1 MKTYRFK
8 FDPSLDFL
16 PPEEL
21 RVMQTLILREHL
33 QFCSQYSPYYKR
45 LFGNRDW
52 SRFTPDRLPELPL
65 TEKCDIAKDPEDFQ
79 ASPWRDVMDVVFSS
93 GTTGLPAGLSIRR
106 ATWSGSPITNNA
118 VSPPPGMTPD
128 DKVLLTCTLDRCFVA
143 GMAYYQGV
151 CRLGASAIR
160 NGLNTLE
167 SHAEVIRTLRPSMI
181 VGVPSFLRHLGKH
194 LGERGVSVDS
204 VRALI
209 CIGEP
214 VHDEKFGFS
223 ELGGQLRE
231 LWNARIHSTYA
242 SSEIVSSFCDCTECC
257 GGHLRADLASL
268 KSWMKTGNVLP
279 PGETGEVVITPMQVT
294 GMPLV
299 RFRTGDISFMTDE
312 PCRCGRFLP
321 RLGPI
326 LGRKAQMLKIR
337 GTTLYPQALFSVLDS
352 SPEVLEYYI
361 VATGHELSDRIEAFV
376 ALKEPHSS
384 LEAVS
389 ERLKARCRLTV
400 PVIGS
405 ADRRGAAPV
414 FSFPASRVRFI
425 RPPRKIKTQSLRNPA
440 SARAIRF
447 YGRGDPHA
455 SRRAPALNG
464 D

>member
-79 ASPWRDVMDVVFSS
+79 ASPWRNVMDVVFSS
-93 GTTGLPAGLSIRR
+93 GTTGTPCRIVYTAGDMERL
-106 ATWSGSPITNNA
+106 AYNEQCCFA
-118 VSPPPGMTPD
+118 AAGMTPD

-231 LWNARIHSTYA
+231 LWNARIQSTYA
-242 SSEIVSSFCDCTECC
+242 SSEIVSSF
-257 GGHLRADLASL
+257 LRLHRML
-268 KSWMKTGNVLP
+268 RR
-279 PGETGEVVITPMQVT
+279 TP
-294 GMPLV
+294 
-299 RFRTGDISFMTDE
+299 
-312 PCRCGRFLP
+312 PCRPCHP
-321 RLGPI
+321 
-326 LGRKAQMLKIR
+326 
-337 GTTLYPQALFSVLDS
+337 
-352 SPEVLEYYI
+352 
-361 VATGHELSDRIEAFV
+361 
-376 ALKEPHSS
+376 
-384 LEAVS
+384 
-389 ERLKARCRLTV
+389 
-400 PVIGS
+400 
-405 ADRRGAAPV
+405 
-414 FSFPASRVRFI
+414 
-425 RPPRKIKTQSLRNPA
+425 
-440 SARAIRF
+440 
-447 YGRGDPHA
+447 
-455 SRRAPALNG
+455 
-464 D
+464 

>member
-1 MKTYRFK
+1 MNDSFRFHPA
-8 FDPSLDFL
+8 DDFL
-16 PPEEL
+16 KPEAL
-21 RVMQTLILREHL
+21 KTLQERYLREHL
-33 QFCSQYSPYYKR
+33 AYCRARSPWYRKK
-45 LFGNRDW
+45 LAGIDPESF
-52 SRFTPDRLPELPL
+52 SIDRLGELPI
-65 TEKCDIAKDPEDFQ
+65 TTKDELAEDPDAFL
-79 ASPWRDVMDVVFSS
+79 AAPWSEVEDVVFSS
-93 GTTGLPAGLSIRR
+93 GTTGEPCRIAYTGSDMKRLAYNEQRCFHAAGLTKEDR
-106 ATWSGSPITNNA
+106 
-118 VSPPPGMTPD
+118 
-128 DKVLLTCTLDRCFVA
+128 VLLTCTLDRCFVA

-257 GGHLRADLASL
+257 GGHLRADLAILEIVDES
-268 KSWMKTGNVLP
+268 GNVLP

-400 PVIGS
+400 PVTEVPIDE
-405 ADRRGAAPV
+405 ARRRI
-414 FSFPASRVRFI
+414 FSVSRKPVRFI
-425 RPPRKIKTQSLRNPA
+425 
-440 SARAIRF
+440 
-447 YGRGDPHA
+447 D
-455 SRRAPALNG
+455 RREKSKLNL
-464 D
+464 

>member
-79 ASPWRDVMDVVFSS
+79 ASPWRNVMDVVFSS
-93 GTTGLPAGLSIRR
+93 GTTGTPCRIVYTAGDMERL
-106 ATWSGSPITNNA
+106 AYNEQCCFA
-118 VSPPPGMTPD
+118 AAGMTPD

-204 VRALI
+204 VRTLI

-257 GGHLRADLASL
+257 GGHLRADLAILEIVDES
-268 KSWMKTGNVLP
+268 GNVLP
-279 PGETGEVVITPMQVT
+279 PGETGEVVITPMQIT

-384 LEAVS
+384 LEAIS

-400 PVIGS
+400 PVTEVPIDE
-405 ADRRGAAPV
+405 ARRRI
-414 FSFPASRVRFI
+414 FSVSRKPVRFI
-425 RPPRKIKTQSLRNPA
+425 
-440 SARAIRF
+440 
-447 YGRGDPHA
+447 D
-455 SRRAPALNG
+455 RREKSKLNL
-464 D
+464 

>member
-65 TEKCDIAKDPEDFQ
+65 TEKCYIAKDPEDFQ

-93 GTTGLPAGLSIRR
+93 GTTGTPCRIVYTAGDMERL
-106 ATWSGSPITNNA
+106 AYNEQCCFA
-118 VSPPPGMTPD
+118 AAGMTPD

-223 ELGGQLRE
+223 ADSFG
-231 LWNARIHSTYA
+231 
-242 SSEIVSSFCDCTECC
+242 SSGMQEFIPPT
-257 GGHLRADLASL
+257 HLRKSCRVSATAPNAAADTSVQTLPSL
-268 KSWMKTGNVLP
+268 KSWMKAAMFFP
-279 PGETGEVVITPMQVT
+279 PV
-294 GMPLV
+294 
-299 RFRTGDISFMTDE
+299 
-312 PCRCGRFLP
+312 
-321 RLGPI
+321 
-326 LGRKAQMLKIR
+326 K
-337 GTTLYPQALFSVLDS
+337 
-352 SPEVLEYYI
+352 PE
-361 VATGHELSDRIEAFV
+361 RW
-376 ALKEPHSS
+376 S
-384 LEAVS
+384 L
-389 ERLKARCRLTV
+389 RRCR
-400 PVIGS
+400 S
-405 ADRRGAAPV
+405 RGCRWCV
-414 FSFPASRVRFI
+414 SG
-425 RPPRKIKTQSLRNPA
+425 
-440 SARAIRF
+440 RAT
-447 YGRGDPHA
+447 
-455 SRRAPALNG
+455 SVS
-464 D
+464 